1 MIKLNELIISFI
13 AFLITFPTQ
22 AALVDASAIVAA
34 HNKLRAEVGVTKITY
49 SSELAVSAQSW
60 AEHLKQTNNCKM
72 LHSSPDGK
80 YGENLFWG
88 SAVKWTD
95 GRIEEQLISSKQV
108 VDDWGSEKI
117 DYDYTSNDC
126 TTGKMCG
133 HYTQVIWGDSTK
145 VGCGMAICEGTK
157 EQVWVCRYQPAGN
170 WIGKKPY

>member
-1 MIKLNELIISFI
+1 MIKLNNLTISII
-13 AFLITFPTQ
+13 AFFITLPTQ
-22 AALVDASAIVAA
+22 AAIVDASAIVAA
-34 HNKLRAEVGVTKITY
+34 HNKLRAEVGVSKITY

-60 AEHLKQTNNCKM
+60 AEHLKQANNCKM
-72 LHSSPDGK
+72 QHSSPDGK

-95 GRIEEQLISSKQV
+95 GRIEEQFISSKQV

-117 DYDYTSNDC
+117 DYDYTTNDC
-126 TTGKMCG
+126 TRGKMCG

-145 VGCGMAICEGTK
+145 VGCGMAICEESK

>member
-1 MIKLNELIISFI
+1 
-13 AFLITFPTQ
+13 
-22 AALVDASAIVAA
+22 
-34 HNKLRAEVGVTKITY
+34 
-49 SSELAVSAQSW
+49 
-60 AEHLKQTNNCKM
+60 M

-145 VGCGMAICEGTK
+145 VGCGMAMCDASK

-170 WIGKKPY
+170 WIGKKP